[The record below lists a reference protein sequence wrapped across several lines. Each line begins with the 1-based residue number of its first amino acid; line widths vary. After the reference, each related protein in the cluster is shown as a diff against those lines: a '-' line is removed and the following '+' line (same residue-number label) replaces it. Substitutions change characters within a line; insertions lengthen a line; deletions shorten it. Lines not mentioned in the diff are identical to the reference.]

1 MKGSQ
6 CLDCDDGLMVCIYIK
21 TYQIVY
27 FIICQLHLKKAVW
40 KKSRNK
46 DAKQYHILFMYAAD
60 KCSVVSNSLQ
70 PHGLQP
76 SRLLCPW
83 NISRQEYWS
92 GLPFPTPRDLPT
104 QGSNLHFLY
113 LLLGRHILNH
123 CTKDSLG
130 STPSSTTY
138 HLCESDLGLPPVLPS
153 PHLSVGKIIVST
165 TKGLFENQDC

>member
-92 GLPFPTPRDLPT
+92 GLPFPYM
-104 QGSNLHFLY
+104 QKNGKY
-113 LLLGRHILNH
+113 LKQR
-123 CTKDSLG
+123 KKF
-130 STPSSTTY
+130 PSDTDRNKVNGIKEGYTTDF
-138 HLCESDLGLPPVLPS
+138 SGIPKFFFKKKKKN
-153 PHLSVGKIIVST
+153 GKKSGQNVKS
-165 TKGLFENQDC
+165 